1 MYQGSENPSQG
12 DGFAETISAI
22 PSSVDQVN
30 DQVKVSG
37 SVDLVVAS
45 DGHAAPCDVCSEDQ
59 AFKISQNQA
68 LHPCTENSG
77 SDNGS
82 EIGSS
87 VSMIS
92 SSTLPFDGRA
102 LKRGLSAS
110 MCFNTD
116 SIPES
121 AQPAFAKLFEV
132 AEAAQEQ
139 AENLRAAVEAVR
151 NALTSGLVSVNSYR
165 LSSS

>member
-45 DGHAAPCDVCSEDQ
+45 
-59 AFKISQNQA
+59 
-68 LHPCTENSG
+68 
-77 SDNGS
+77 
-82 EIGSS
+82 
-87 VSMIS
+87 
-92 SSTLPFDGRA
+92 
-102 LKRGLSAS
+102 
-110 MCFNTD
+110 
-116 SIPES
+116 
-121 AQPAFAKLFEV
+121 
-132 AEAAQEQ
+132 
-139 AENLRAAVEAVR
+139 AVEAVR